1 MEPFAGLRPNGR
13 LQALPAN
20 IRLSWNGL
28 LGTNTLAYY
37 GRKRFLVRAQGEAS
51 LTVLKRVTI
60 GDSLQ

>member
-1 MEPFAGLRPNGR
+1 VEPFAGLRPNGR

-20 IRLSWNGL
+20 IRLGWNGL

-37 GRKRFLVRAQGEAS
+37 GRKRFLGEAS